1 MDALPNAGTRVAEDG
16 GPSIRDML
24 AVNLRAARAAR
35 GLSLS
40 ELSRRSGIG
49 KATLSQL
56 EAGTGNP
63 TIETVFS
70 LSRALEVAISDL
82 LDHRPRGGL
91 TVVRGADVEVL
102 RGEGIDLRPLRRI
115 EAENSVFEVYDQVV
129 RGDAPQRSQ
138 GHVGVEHTIVQAGGL
153 RVEVGGR
160 TVDLGPGDYVA
171 FDAREPHGYTALE
184 APVHSVLLLQY
195 RDGERLEGR
204 PHPLTPAPPES

>member
-1 MDALPNAGTRVAEDG
+1 MDALPNDG

-56 EAGTGNP
+56 EGGTGNP

-70 LSRALEVAISDL
+70 LSRVLEVAISDL

-91 TVVRGADVEVL
+91 TVVRAAEVEVL
-102 RGEGIDLRPLRRI
+102 RGEGVDLRPLRRI
-115 EAENSVFEVYDQVV
+115 EAENSVFEVYDQLV

-138 GHVGVEHTIVQAGGL
+138 GHAGVEHTIVQTGGL
-153 RVEVGGR
+153 RVEAGGR

-171 FDAREPHGYTALE
+171 FDAGEPHSYTAPDG
-184 APVHSVLLLQY
+184 PVRSVLLLQF
-195 RDGERLEGR
+195 RADERLDGR
-204 PHPLTPAPPES
+204 THPVLAD

>member
-1 MDALPNAGTRVAEDG
+1 MDALPNGDP
-16 GPSIRDML
+16 PSIRDML
-24 AVNLRAARAAR
+24 AVNLRAARSAR

-40 ELSRRSGIG
+40 ELARRSGIG

-70 LSRALEVAISDL
+70 LSRVLEVAISDL

-91 TVVRGADVEVL
+91 TVVRATEVEVL
-102 RGEGIDLRPLRRI
+102 RGEGVDLRPLRRI
-115 EAENSVFEVYDQVV
+115 EDGNSVFEVYDQVF

-138 GHVGVEHTIVQAGGL
+138 GHAGVEHTIVQTGGL
-153 RVEVGGR
+153 RVEVAGR

-171 FDAREPHGYTALE
+171 FDAGEPHGYTALT

-195 RDGERLEGR
+195 RADDRLDGR
-204 PHPLTPAPPES
+204 PHPVPAED